1 MKPRNHLV
9 KHAMFRKAGKHV
21 KSVKSIRQQDKR
33 NYIIRQAINS
43 AIYDG

>member
-21 KSVKSIRQQDKR
+21 KSVKTQRQLDKKLTKLEE
-33 NYIIRQAINS
+33 
-43 AIYDG
+43 